1 MWHRYSLATFDING
15 YSGLTSFSNTTHL
28 LLAICCLL
36 HFWFSQLP
44 DSLYPVA
51 PLPCPPHPPA
61 RSLNYTLPPSFLA
74 FCVLLSVLSVAR
86 SSQAIQ
92 LPKRVCQPACIL
104 PADPGASGP
113 GPLASCPISSCCK
126 LMFINWTERG
136 RPVPPLLVYL
146 NRGNAAVIRA
156 LSLCFRFRQSLFT
169 ELITIYWK
177 SQRQHLS

>member
-126 LMFINWTERG
+126 LMFIN
-136 RPVPPLLVYL
+136 
-146 NRGNAAVIRA
+146 
-156 LSLCFRFRQSLFT
+156 
-169 ELITIYWK
+169 
-177 SQRQHLS
+177 